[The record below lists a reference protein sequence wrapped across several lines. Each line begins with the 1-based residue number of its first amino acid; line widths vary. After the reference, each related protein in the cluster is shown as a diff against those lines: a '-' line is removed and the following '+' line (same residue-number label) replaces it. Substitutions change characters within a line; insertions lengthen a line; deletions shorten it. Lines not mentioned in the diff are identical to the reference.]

1 MHEQSNQYQQLIAK
15 CWADEAFKQKLMAD
29 PAGTLAAEGMT
40 VPEGVT
46 VRVAENTAQDL
57 TLVIPAKPT
66 ELSDEAVSGVSG
78 GGFSEPTYY
87 LTQNSYICA

>member
-1 MHEQSNQYQQLIAK
+1 MNEQSNQYQQLIAK

-46 VRVAENTAQDL
+46 VRVAENTAQDF

-66 ELSDEAVSGVSG
+66 DLSDDAVSGVSG

-87 LTQNSYICA
+87 LTRNSYICA